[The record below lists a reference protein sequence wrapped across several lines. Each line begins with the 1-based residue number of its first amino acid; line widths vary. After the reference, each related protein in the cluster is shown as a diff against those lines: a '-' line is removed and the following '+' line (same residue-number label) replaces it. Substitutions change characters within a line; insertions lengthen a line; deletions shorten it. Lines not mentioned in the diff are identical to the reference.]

1 MASLFDR
8 HNRICSAI
16 ADAGGCNALQR
27 TNALRTFQT
36 PRIVADV
43 AQVRI
48 ARWQRLGAESQA
60 TSNNFPVRLSPKT
73 LSSNQFLVLAWSPTR
88 KTILYFPRLD
98 NWTAAETNY
107 RFFSCWGLLCHRR
120 QNRCARNT
128 DWPRHGGRVHVLR
141 CASKS
146 TLRESCSPVMCFNDR
161 GRGVPPHHHRS
172 PPRLRTNAPNAEVK
186 F

>member
-1 MASLFDR
+1 MASFFDR
-8 HNRICSAI
+8 HDRICSAI
-16 ADAGGCNALQR
+16 ADASGCNALQR

-107 RFFSCWGLLCHRR
+107 RFFHVGVCCVIGDKAVARATPIGHGTAAACMSCAAHPNKRCGSRARR
-120 QNRCARNT
+120 PCVSMT
-128 DWPRHGGRVHVLR
+128 GG
-141 CASKS
+141 A
-146 TLRESCSPVMCFNDR
+146 D
-161 GRGVPPHHHRS
+161 
-172 PPRLRTNAPNAEVK
+172 
-186 F
+186 